1 MSSRKAGKLKL
12 YWVAFMVGVYT
23 LWSCIKII
31 IGSYFVKAYR
41 PYIDL
46 IMTKWAQRL
55 LRLISVTTKVVGR
68 ENMPKG
74 NDRPVI
80 VMCNHS
86 SLFDMPVAIAALN
99 TSFRFVAKKELYKI
113 PVFGTAISKAEF
125 ISIDRHNRDQSI
137 KDLEKAKA
145 KMLDGIRLWMA
156 PEGTRSKDGKL
167 AKFKRGAFHIAIDTN
182 ALIVPAVIKGI
193 HKVQPGNEITLYTH
207 TEIEVEICEVIDA
220 ANYSVEKRHEL
231 IETVRNSM
239 LNALGQNLQT
249 SEEK

>member
-1 MSSRKAGKLKL
+1 MSRKKAGKIKL

-23 LWSCIKII
+23 LWSCTKII
-31 IGSYFVKAYR
+31 IGSYVVKNYR
-41 PYIDL
+41 PYIGL
-46 IMTKWAQRL
+46 IMTKWAERL
-55 LRLISVTTKVVGR
+55 LALINVTTKVTGQVH
-68 ENMPKG
+68 MPKG
-74 NDRPVI
+74 NERPVI

-113 PVFGTAISKAEF
+113 PVFGTAIHKAEF
-125 ISIDRHNRDQSI
+125 ISIDRKNREQSM

-182 ALIVPAVIKGI
+182 ALIVPAVIKNI
-193 HKVQPGNEITLYTH
+193 HKVQPGNEFSLYTH
-207 TEIEVEICEVIDA
+207 QEIEVEICEVIDA
-220 ANYSVEKRHEL
+220 ADFSVDQRHEL
-231 IETVRNSM
+231 INTVRSSM
-239 LNALGQNLQT
+239 MNALGQT
-249 SEEK
+249 E